1 MTEGFLMRLRASS
14 KGQPMPTK
22 PQLILDIECYPDYFL
37 VAFMNVATKNVRF
50 FERHAEE
57 LLDTATLRRILNT
70 YEIITFNGTG
80 YDLPMLSFAMTG
92 VDNAALKHA
101 SDAIINNNLKPWVF
115 EKQFN
120 VAPLSAD
127 HIDLMDVA
135 PGTGSLK
142 LYGGR
147 LHFRTLQDLPLE
159 PGASIAPEQR
169 PAIREYCQNDLH
181 TTAALLHALTP
192 QIDLRRAMSAEYTQ
206 DLRSKSDAQIAE
218 AVIRQQVT
226 RIMGFDIGKPEPDF
240 DAVFRYQKPD
250 FIAFQTPALQ
260 SLLNTI
266 LNAEFHLNAV
276 GKVQEP
282 DALRTEISIGNATYR
297 LGIGGLHSTEKSAAH
312 IADEHHLIIDRDV
325 VSYYPSIILNCG
337 LYPRQMGSAFLT
349 AYQAIV
355 QRRLTAKRNGNSI
368 VANALKIT
376 INGSF
381 GKFGNRYSRLF
392 SPDLLIQ
399 TTVTGQLALLMLIE
413 TLELQGIAVV
423 SANTDGIVIKCPV
436 SKAALLDDLVF
447 AWECATGFDT
457 EETRYTALYSRD
469 VNNYIAIK
477 PDGCKTKGVYAPAG
491 IHKNP
496 DGQIAIDAAINYL
509 RHGTPI
515 GDTIRACNDVR
526 HFVKVRTVR
535 GGALYRDQFL
545 GRVVRWYYSVGT
557 TGAIHYRV
565 NGYKV
570 PDTDG
575 ATPLQTLPDQF
586 PSNVDVDRYIADAHA
601 ILTEIGAM

>member
-1 MTEGFLMRLRASS
+1 
-14 KGQPMPTK
+14 MPTK
-22 PQLILDIECYPDYFL
+22 PQLILDIECYADYFL
-37 VAFMNVATKNVRF
+37 VALMNVSTGNVRY
-50 FERHAEE
+50 FERHESE
-57 LLDTATLRRILNT
+57 LLDIDTLRRIQNT
-70 YEIITFNGTG
+70 YEIITFNGIG
-80 YDLPMLSFAMTG
+80 YDLPMLSLAMTG
-92 VDNAALKHA
+92 VSNKALKQA
-101 SDAIINNNLKPWVF
+101 SDAIINQNLTPWAF
-115 EKQFN
+115 EKQFS

-127 HIDLMDVA
+127 HIDLMQVA

-147 LHFRTLQDLPLE
+147 QHCPTLQDLPLE
-159 PGASIAPEQR
+159 PSASITPEQR
-169 PAIREYCQNDLH
+169 QIIREYCRNDLM
-181 TTAALLHALTP
+181 TTAALYAALSP
-192 QIDLRRAMSAEYTQ
+192 QIELRRTMSKEYAQ

-218 AVIRQQVT
+218 AVIRKQVT
-226 RIMGFDIGKPEPDF
+226 EIMGFDIGKPELDF
-240 DAVFRYQKPD
+240 DTVFRYQKPN
-250 FIAFQTPALQ
+250 FISFQTPALQ
-260 SLLNTI
+260 ALLRNVLDADFY
-266 LNAEFHLNAV
+266 LNAT

-282 DALRTEISIGNATYR
+282 EALRTEIRLGQSTYR
-297 LGIGGLHSTEKSAAH
+297 LGIGGLHSTEKSTAH
-312 IADEHHLIIDRDV
+312 IADQHHLIIDRDV

-337 LYPRQMGSAFLT
+337 LYPPQMGTAFLT
-349 AYQAIV
+349 TYQSIV
-355 QRRLTAKRNGNSI
+355 ERRLAAKRNGNSV

-413 TLELQGIAVV
+413 SLELHDIAVV

-447 AWECATGFDT
+447 AWECITGFET

-477 PDGCKTKGVYAPAG
+477 PDGSKTKGAYAPAG
-491 IHKNP
+491 LHKNP
-496 DGQIAIDAAINYL
+496 DGQISIDAVITYL

-515 GDTIRACNDVR
+515 AETVHACKDITR
-526 HFVKVRTVR
+526 FVKVRTVR
-535 GGALYRDQFL
+535 GGALHQEQFL
-545 GRVVRWYYSVGT
+545 GRVVRWYYQQGAS
-557 TGAIHYRV
+557 GAIHCRV

-575 ATPLQTLPDQF
+575 AVPLQTLPNKF
-586 PSNVDVDRYIADAHA
+586 PQDVDVDRYIADAQA
-601 ILTEIGAM
+601 ILTEIGVIEKCK